1 MPEPWAF
8 REICGAVLPHAR
20 YYSSLVRIAE
30 GLASSC
36 GSSFSAG
43 CGHGGRQSARRLF
56 RRRETTVEGILSGHY
71 QQTAA
76 RCSEHALVL
85 CAQDTTYLDFSSHT
99 STSGLGPLGS
109 RDRPYAR
116 GLVAH
121 SVLAVTPDG
130 LPLGLLHVRL
140 WAREERPLPETN
152 QQTKRQ
158 ANRKR
163 PTSEKES
170 VKWLEGLR
178 AISQALPVDQDALL
192 IQDREGDMFDLLA
205 APRRARLHLLI
216 RACQPHNVE
225 LLDPELLDPEL
236 LDPGDE
242 QGQANCS
249 MTTMP
254 TSKSTMMTAMKLMD
268 AIEGAPVAGEMSVR
282 VPRKPA
288 GRGKQGQA
296 EREVRLSV
304 QYRTMRVMPPR
315 HGLRHG
321 LRHGRHD
328 GARKPQTITVVRA
341 TEIDPPSGDEPICWV
356 LLTTMMVQEA
366 AAARQMVEYYARR
379 WTIERLHYTLKS
391 GCRAERLQI
400 DDGHALQNALALYY
414 LVAWHVM
421 WLTHLARTQPD
432 KPAQE
437 VLQPEELQVL
447 RAAAPKPVVTVRDA
461 LREIARLAG
470 YEPYAN
476 GPPPGEKRIWQG
488 LLYLQ
493 ALTQGWSLAHGLAK

>member
-8 REICGAVLPHAR
+8 REISGAALPHAR
-20 YYSSLVRIAE
+20 YYSNLVRIAE

-56 RRRETTVEGILSGHY
+56 RRRETTVEGILTGHY

-76 RCSEHALVL
+76 RCSDHPLVL

-140 WAREERPLPETN
+140 WAREERPVSETHPQTH

-158 ANRKR
+158 ANRNR

-178 AISQALPVDQDALL
+178 AVSQALPVDQDALL

-205 APRRARLHLLI
+205 VPRRVRLHLLI

-225 LLDPELLDPEL
+225 LFDLEL

-242 QGQANCS
+242 QGQANRS
-249 MTTMP
+249 GTTMMP
-254 TSKSTMMTAMKLMD
+254 TMKLMD

-296 EREVRLSV
+296 EREVRLSI
-304 QYRTMRVMPPR
+304 QFRTMRVMPPR

-321 LRHGRHD
+321 RHE

-356 LLTTMMVQEA
+356 LLTTMMVQDA

-414 LVAWHVM
+414 MVAWHVL

-447 RAAAPKPVVTVRDA
+447 RAAAPKPVITVRDA

-488 LLYLQ
+488 LFYLE
-493 ALTQGWSLAHGLAK
+493 ALTHGWNLAHGLAK